1 MDVVQLALGEPH
13 DSSVRKKA
21 VAIAQERPSRYS
33 KWGLD
38 LLLRDVFNLMI
49 ADIHFRLYFNWMNP
63 GLTRELHM
71 ATIMHHGSVETATFL
86 SPSRRIMTANGDGQ
100 IKLWDVESGAVQV
113 WAVMQFFFAV

>member
-1 MDVVQLALGEPH
+1 
-13 DSSVRKKA
+13 
-21 VAIAQERPSRYS
+21 
-33 KWGLD
+33 
-38 LLLRDVFNLMI
+38 MI
-49 ADIHFRLYFNWMNP
+49 AAINFRLYFNWMNP

-113 WAVMQFFFAV
+113 WPVMQFFSQYSWRVLINATYYSDKTVSFFKKVRN